1 MIRSRLNKKKNHY
14 NASKYLPS
22 AKYYKEKLTILDP
35 DTLKL
40 FPQILNLNKLT
51 YFKNRNLKW

>member
-1 MIRSRLNKKKNHY
+1 MIRSRLKKIFIYIKNHY
-14 NASKYLPS
+14 NAAKYLPS

-40 FPQILNLNKLT
+40 FPVENIKS
-51 YFKNRNLKW
+51 